1 MQAFDASAIVYAWDN
16 YPVDAFP
23 RLWAYLAAE
32 IRATRIKI
40 SHVAL
45 DETTHV
51 SPDCGA
57 WLRNARI
64 VVLPINNAVTQ
75 EANRLKHLIGVVG
88 DDYRGGVG
96 ENDLLIIAAA
106 RLNAHDLVS
115 NESVQAALPADARRY
130 KIPAVCGMPS
140 VAVTCRPFIEFI
152 RRSGQVF

>member
-1 MQAFDASAIVYAWDN
+1 MQAFDASAIIYAWDN

-40 SHVAL
+40 SYVAL

-57 WLRNARI
+57 WLRTAGI
-64 VVLPINNAVTQ
+64 VVLPITNAVTQ
-75 EANRLKHLIGVVG
+75 EANRIKLIGVIG
-88 DDYRGGVG
+88 DDYHSGVG
-96 ENDLLIIAAA
+96 ENDLLIIASA

-115 NESVQAALPADARRY
+115 NESVQPTLPADARRY
-130 KIPAVCGMPS
+130 KIPAVCGMAP
-140 VAVTCRPFIEFI
+140 VAVACRPFIEFI